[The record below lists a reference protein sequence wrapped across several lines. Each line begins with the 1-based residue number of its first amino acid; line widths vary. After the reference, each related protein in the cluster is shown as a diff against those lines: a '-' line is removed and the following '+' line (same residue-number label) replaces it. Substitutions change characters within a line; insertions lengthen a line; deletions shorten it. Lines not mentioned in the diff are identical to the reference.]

1 MTEQKKESWGT
12 LVAFT
17 TAVMAVLA
25 AITTLYVGKF
35 SSRTILLQA
44 QESDQWNY
52 YQAKSIKSHNFKLQ
66 KELLELEL
74 LTQKNNITKEAA
86 AGFEKAIAGHEDN
99 LKRYDKEKNEIKAK
113 AEDMARSK
121 ETAQKRVGV
130 FGFALIFLQ
139 IGIMLSS
146 ISVISKKR
154 SLWFIGLGMAIIA
167 VFYFLNG
174 FYLFY

>member
-1 MTEQKKESWGT
+1 MTEQKKDSWST

-17 TAVMAVLA
+17 TALMAVLA

-52 YQAKSIKSHNFKLQ
+52 YQAKSIKSHNFELQ

-74 LTQKNNITKEAA
+74 LTQRNKITKEAA
-86 AGFEKAIAGHEDN
+86 AGFEKAIVGHEDN
-99 LKRYDKEKNEIKAK
+99 LKRYDKEKKEIKAK
-113 AEDMARSK
+113 AEDMGKSK
-121 ETAQKRVGV
+121 ETSQRRAGI

-146 ISVISKKR
+146 ISVITKKKP
-154 SLWFIGLGMAIIA
+154 LWFIGLGMAVIA
-167 VFYFLNG
+167 AFYFLDG
-174 FYLFY
+174 LYLFY

>member
-1 MTEQKKESWGT
+1 MTDQKKESWST
-12 LVAFT
+12 IIAFT

-25 AITTLYVGKF
+25 AITTLYMGKF

-52 YQAKSIKSHNFKLQ
+52 YQAKSIKSHNFELQ

-74 LTQKNNITKEAA
+74 LTQKNKITKEAA
-86 AGFEKAIAGHEDN
+86 AGFEKAIAGHEED
-99 LKRYDKEKNEIKAK
+99 LKRYDKEKKEIKAK
-113 AEDMARSK
+113 AEDMAKGK
-121 ETAQKRVGV
+121 ETSQRRAGI
-130 FGFALIFLQ
+130 FSFALIFLQ

-146 ISVISKKR
+146 IAVITKKR
-154 SLWFIGLGMAIIA
+154 PLWFIGLGMAIIA
-167 VFYFLNG
+167 LFYFLNG

>member
-1 MTEQKKESWGT
+1 MSEQKKDSWNT
-12 LVAFT
+12 FVAFS

-52 YQAKSIKSHNFKLQ
+52 YQAKSIKSHNFELQ

-74 LTQKNNITKEAA
+74 LTQKNKITKEAA
-86 AGFEKAIAGHEDN
+86 AGFEKAIAGHEDS
-99 LKRYDKEKNEIKAK
+99 LKRYDKEKKEVKAK
-113 AEDMARSK
+113 AEDMAKSK
-121 ETAQKRVGV
+121 ETAQRRTGV
-130 FGFALIFLQ
+130 FGYALIFLQ

-154 SLWFIGLGMAIIA
+154 PLWFIGLGMAIVA
-167 VFYFLNG
+167 VFYFING